1 MRMEYEKVELVM
13 RIISQDGRIDLPYEK
28 VCLYIDSTLII
39 ASCIKKLGEWI
50 KKQNLDSRWIPVSV
64 RYPDNAREVLVTI
77 KRTEN
82 GKSRYMIDKAKCIHD
97 IYTDR
102 TVWDSYDYGAIGISN
117 AKHMEVTAWI
127 ELPEPYMGE

>member
-1 MRMEYEKVELVM
+1 MNRKEITKFL
-13 RIISQDGRIDLPYEK
+13 SQVLEHSVLNSFGKHYAKE
-28 VCLYIDSTLII
+28 V
-39 ASCIKKLGEWI
+39 
-50 KKQNLDSRWIPVSV
+50 IPVSV